1 MSFDLFC
8 TSLTLYNCQN
18 RYEQLVS
25 EKRLVSE
32 RSAWLTSRTNA
43 VTPPYFWAWNSNQE
57 KAAVGSLGWNPS
69 FSQSVLWPHF
79 GCKPFFLHLT
89 HIPVWSR
96 THHKVVSMLNP
107 NMHPNSTACLM
118 QPMQVFLRLQ
128 RLRINHP
135 GVRAQVHS
143 WKQLHQLCG
152 WRMKQSSLCLGC
164 VSKMQ
169 NYCMR
174 SWDDHEMI
182 WCIDADDRTK
192 CAVFKEVCDV
202 CYLAPI
208 SCSKALGRF
217 QKVAQQIVSHIR
229 SKRQEGLV
237 GSTKLLTC
245 VAMQSKAGASFLDVS
260 ILMGWM
266 LNAYMRPCEAC
277 RGLRK

>member
-1 MSFDLFC
+1 MPWLHHISGPEIATRKKLLLGVLAEIQAFHKVFFDHILGASLF
-8 TSLTLYNCQN
+8 SYIL
-18 RYEQLVS
+18 R
-25 EKRLVSE
+25 
-32 RSAWLTSRTNA
+32 
-43 VTPPYFWAWNSNQE
+43 
-57 KAAVGSLGWNPS
+57 
-69 FSQSVLWPHF
+69 
-79 GCKPFFLHLT
+79 
-89 HIPVWSR
+89 IPVWSR

-192 CAVFKEVCDV
+192 LLLRKCVMCVIWHQFP
-202 CYLAPI
+202 LTAPRPWGA
-208 SCSKALGRF
+208 SRKW
-217 QKVAQQIVSHIR
+217 R
-229 SKRQEGLV
+229 SKLCLTSGLNV
-237 GSTKLLTC
+237 KKVWLEVPSCWRVLLC
-245 VAMQSKAGASFLDVS
+245 SPRREHHF
-260 ILMGWM
+260 WM
-266 LNAYMRPCEAC
+266 FPS
-277 RGLRK
+277 

>member
-1 MSFDLFC
+1 MPWLHHISGPEIATRKKLLLGVLAEIQAFHKVFFDHILGASLF
-8 TSLTLYNCQN
+8 SYIL
-18 RYEQLVS
+18 R
-25 EKRLVSE
+25 
-32 RSAWLTSRTNA
+32 
-43 VTPPYFWAWNSNQE
+43 
-57 KAAVGSLGWNPS
+57 
-69 FSQSVLWPHF
+69 
-79 GCKPFFLHLT
+79 
-89 HIPVWSR
+89 IPVWSR

-135 GVRAQVHS
+135 GVRARVHS

-174 SWDDHEMI
+174 SWDDMMH
-182 WCIDADDRTK
+182 WCRWSHKI
-192 CAVFKEVCDV
+192 VVKEVCDV

-208 SCSKALGRF
+208 SSDCSKALGRF

>member
-1 MSFDLFC
+1 MPWLHHISGPEIATRKKLLLGVLAEIQAFHKVFFDHILGASLF
-8 TSLTLYNCQN
+8 SYIL
-18 RYEQLVS
+18 R
-25 EKRLVSE
+25 
-32 RSAWLTSRTNA
+32 
-43 VTPPYFWAWNSNQE
+43 
-57 KAAVGSLGWNPS
+57 
-69 FSQSVLWPHF
+69 
-79 GCKPFFLHLT
+79 
-89 HIPVWSR
+89 IPVWSR

-107 NMHPNSTACLM
+107 KMHPNSTACSM

-182 WCIDADDRTK
+182 WRIDADDRTK

-208 SCSKALGRF
+208 SFDCSKALGRF

-260 ILMGWM
+260 ILRWM

-277 RGLRK
+277 RCLRK